1 MFTERRLFA
10 KNSAT
15 GKKKKKKFCF
25 RTKKANERKKSGCI
39 GLEAGIKDI
48 HQQQLLPVKGML
60 CPNIDLER

>member
-1 MFTERRLFA
+1 MFTEHGLFA

-15 GKKKKKKFCF
+15 GKKKKSFVSEPK
-25 RTKKANERKKSGCI
+25 RPTREKKSGCI